1 MLKLK
6 RNKFLFLVVRLVVVV
21 CLYFI
26 IVRRVDWAQIYQL
39 LTPEVV
45 PYFFLSALLILLQAF
60 FCSWRWQYIAQTHV
74 QHLPSLFFTFMVY
87 LENLFYNQFLPATVG
102 GDVLR
107 VVRWQGVGVGGAV
120 AASTVL
126 LDRLSGLNGA
136 AILSLFIVPVV
147 GGDPNQILTVLAAT
161 SLSTL
166 VLVSTVGL
174 FLVMRWPQ
182 IIAPFKRYE
191 KMWEIFSKLRANIFF
206 DRHYVLALGL
216 SVLGYV
222 IGGLS
227 TAAIARSFQIDV
239 DIFFIVVL
247 SSLITLVS
255 TIPITISGWG
265 LREATFVTILSP
277 MGVDQHQSFLLG
289 LFVGLASLVS
299 ALPGG
304 LVTITGLTQVRD
316 VGA

>member
-6 RNKFLFLVVRLVVVV
+6 RNKLLFWLARLIVVVG
-21 CLYFI
+21 LYFI
-26 IVRRVDWAQIYQL
+26 IVCRIDWTQIYQL

-74 QHLPSLFFTFMVY
+74 QYLPSLFFTFMVY

-107 VVRWQGVGVGGAV
+107 VVRWQSAGVGGTI

-136 AILSLFIVPVV
+136 AILSLLIVPVV
-147 GGDPNQILTVLAAT
+147 AGDPNQILTALAAT
-161 SLSTL
+161 SLSML
-166 VLVSTVGL
+166 VLVSTTGL
-174 FLVMRWPQ
+174 FLIMRWPQ

-191 KMWEIFSKLRANIFF
+191 KIWVIFNKVRTNIFF
-206 DRHYVLALGL
+206 DRHYVLSLGL

-227 TAAIARSFQIDV
+227 TAAIARGFHIDV

-277 MGVDQHQSFLLG
+277 LGVEQHQAFLLG
-289 LFVGLASLVS
+289 LFVGLVSLVS

-304 LVTITGLTQVRD
+304 LVTISGLTQAER
-316 VGA
+316 A

>member
-1 MLKLK
+1 MPKLK
-6 RNKFLFLVVRLVVVV
+6 RNKLLFLFARLIVVAG
-21 CLYFI
+21 LYFI
-26 IVRRVDWAQIYQL
+26 IVRRIDWTQLYQL
-39 LTPEVV
+39 LTPSFV
-45 PYFFLSALLILLQAF
+45 PYFVLSALLILFQAF

-74 QHLPSLFFTFMVY
+74 QHLPSLLFTFMVY
-87 LENLFYNQFLPATVG
+87 LENLFFNQFLPATIG

-107 VVRWQGVGVGGAV
+107 VVRWQGAGVSAAV

-136 AILSLFIVPVV
+136 AILSLLIVPFVA
-147 GGDPNQILTVLAAT
+147 GDPNQILTALAAV

-166 VLVSTVGL
+166 VLVSTAGL
-174 FLVMRWPQ
+174 FFIMRWPQ
-182 IIAPFKRYE
+182 IISPFKRYE
-191 KMWEIFSKLRANIFF
+191 KIWAIFNKLRVNITF
-206 DRHYVLALGL
+206 DRHYIFALGL

-227 TAAIARSFQIDV
+227 TAVIARGFHV
-239 DIFFIVVL
+239 DIDMFFIVVL
-247 SSLITLVS
+247 GSFITLVS

-277 MGVDQHQSFLLG
+277 LGVGQNQAFLLG

-304 LVTITGLTQVRD
+304 LVTVTGLTQ
-316 VGA
+316 AQTAEI

>member
-1 MLKLK
+1 MPRLK
-6 RNKFLFLVVRLVVVV
+6 RNKLLFFFVRLIVVVG
-21 CLYFI
+21 LYFI
-26 IVRRVDWAQIYQL
+26 IALRIDWVQIYQL
-39 LTPEVV
+39 VTPSVV
-45 PYFFLSALLILLQAF
+45 PYFILSASLILLQAL
-60 FCSWRWQYIAQTHV
+60 FCSWRWQYIAQTHAR
-74 QHLPSLFFTFMVY
+74 HLPSLFFTFMVY
-87 LENLFYNQFLPATVG
+87 LENLFFNQFLPATLG

-107 VVRWQGVGVGGAV
+107 VVRWQGAGVGGAV

-136 AILSLFIVPVV
+136 AIMSFFIVPLVA
-147 GGDPNQILTVLAAT
+147 GDSNQILTALAAA
-161 SLSTL
+161 SMSGL
-166 VLVSTVGL
+166 VLVSTAGL
-174 FLVMRWPQ
+174 FFIMRWPQ
-182 IIAPFKRYE
+182 IIAPFRRYG
-191 KMWEIFSKLRANIFF
+191 KIWAIFNKVRANIFF
-206 DRHYVLALGL
+206 DRHYLYALGL

-227 TAAIARSFQIDV
+227 TATIARGFHIEV

-277 MGVDQHQSFLLG
+277 LGVDQHQAFLLG
-289 LFVGLASLVS
+289 LFVGLVSLVS

-304 LVTITGLTQVRD
+304 LVTIADLTKAENVKF
-316 VGA
+316 